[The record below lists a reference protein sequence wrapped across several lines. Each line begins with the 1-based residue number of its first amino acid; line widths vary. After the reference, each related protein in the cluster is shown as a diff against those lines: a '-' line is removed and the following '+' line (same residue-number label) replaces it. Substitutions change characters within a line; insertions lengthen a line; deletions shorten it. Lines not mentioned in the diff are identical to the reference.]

1 MKVNDKLVERLA
13 HLSRLEFDA
22 EATIKMKS
30 DFEKILDFVDQL
42 ESVDT
47 DGIEP
52 LVYMSSE
59 TNVLRVDKVKG
70 EVSQQDALKNAG
82 GKDTDYIRVP
92 KVIKQ

>member
-22 EATIKMKS
+22 EAKIKMKS

-52 LVYMSSE
+52 LVYMSNE

>member
-22 EATIKMKS
+22 EAKIKMKS

>member
-22 EATIKMKS
+22 DSKTKMKS
-30 DFEKILDFVDQL
+30 DFEKILGFVSKL

-47 DGIEP
+47 STTEP

-59 TNVLRVDKVKG
+59 TNVLRVDEVKN
-70 EVSQQDALKNAG
+70 ELSQKDALKNAG

-92 KVIKQ
+92 KVIKK

>member
-13 HLSRLEFDA
+13 HLSRLEFAA
-22 EATIKMKS
+22 EAKTKMKS
-30 DFEKILDFVDQL
+30 DFEKILHFVEKL
-42 ESVDT
+42 EEVDT
-47 DGIEP
+47 DGVEP

-70 EVSQQDALKNAG
+70 EVSQKEALKNAG

-92 KVIKQ
+92 KVIKT

>member
-22 EATIKMKS
+22 EAKIKMKS
-30 DFEKILDFVDQL
+30 DFEKILVFVDQL

-52 LVYMSSE
+52 LVYMSNE
-59 TNVLRVDKVKG
+59 TNVLRIDKVKG

>member
-52 LVYMSSE
+52 LVYMSNE